1 MKTARLQSHEELGDT
16 RAEEHWS
23 LRGQMDAG
31 ENSLGGV
38 GVGVELI
45 LSHSSNIF
53 TKLWSSRETL
63 PARWSHMLI
72 HFLRLFLR

>member
-1 MKTARLQSHEELGDT
+1 MRWRLQSHEELIDT

-23 LRGQMDAG
+23 LRGQMDAR

-38 GVGVELI
+38 GVGAKLI

-53 TKLWSSRETL
+53 TKLWNLWETF
-63 PARWSHMLI
+63 PAPVGLI
-72 HFLRLFLR
+72 CSLTS